1 MSVVNWTL
9 PSDMFTEL
17 NKLLQLLPQH
27 EFPEIKMEKSID
39 ELLLGIDLGGYVM
52 EERSITEEEL
62 KVLVSGLS
70 EGQSLTAKGRV
81 FALYIE
87 DKKNIFPTDDV
98 EILPKVHI
106 TNCNAVA
113 SWSANM
119 VMVINPTG
127 SFNITFAAHNV
138 GRRLGGAQ
146 RVVKNLRICNSC
158 KNSLKSQKKGLI
170 SRFGL
175 VGQSTVWSSK
185 QWRDWNVF
193 QTTQSSTQV
202 SLNSRDIRLTAPS
215 GIRQAGETSAS
226 NMNYVENWQQ
236 ISTQRRAT
244 ANWTCSDCGVC
255 LSGHRNL
262 LDTHH
267 HDRDK
272 QNNSDTNLRVL
283 CKCCHREQGFHRPNG
298 APDDHGLLV
307 EKDVKKWFRDQE
319 TISKLRSEQGISRT
333 VTPLYL
339 S

>member
-1 MSVVNWTL
+1 MSVINWAL
-9 PSDMFTEL
+9 PSDMFAGL

-27 EFPEIKMEKSID
+27 EHPEIKMEKSID
-39 ELLLGIDLGGYVM
+39 ELLSGIDLGGYVM

-62 KVLVSGLS
+62 KALVSGLS

-87 DKKNIFPTDDV
+87 DKKNMFPTDDV
-98 EILPKVHI
+98 EILPKIHI

-119 VMVINPTG
+119 VMVINPAG
-127 SFNITFAAHNV
+127 SFNITFAAHSV
-138 GRRLGGAQ
+138 GKRLGGAQ
-146 RVVKNLRICNSC
+146 RVAKNLRICNSC

-193 QTTQSSTQV
+193 QTTQGSTQV
-202 SLNSRDIRLTAPS
+202 SSTSRDVRLTPPS

-226 NMNYVENWQQ
+226 NMGYVENWQE
-236 ISTQRRAT
+236 ISAQRRIA

-267 HDRDK
+267 HNRDK
-272 QNNSDTNLRVL
+272 QNNSDANLRVL

-333 VTPLYL
+333 ITPLYL

>member
-1 MSVVNWTL
+1 MSVINWAL
-9 PSDMFTEL
+9 PSDMFSEL
-17 NKLLQLLPQH
+17 NKLLQLLPQY
-27 EFPEIKMEKSID
+27 ELPEIKMEKSID
-39 ELLLGIDLGGYVM
+39 ELLSGIDLGGYVM

-62 KVLVSGLS
+62 KALVSGLS
-70 EGQSLTAKGRV
+70 EGQSLTAKGRA

-87 DKKNIFPTDDV
+87 DKKNMFPTDDV

-106 TNCNAVA
+106 TNCYHVA
-113 SWSANM
+113 AWSANM

-127 SFNITFAAHNV
+127 SFNITFAAHSV
-138 GRRLGGAQ
+138 GKRLGGAQ
-146 RVVKNLRICNSC
+146 RVAKNLRICKSC
-158 KNSLKSQKKGLI
+158 KESLKSQKKGLI

-175 VGQSTVWSSK
+175 AGKSTVWSSK

-202 SLNSRDIRLTAPS
+202 NSTSRDIRLTPPS

-226 NMNYVENWQQ
+226 NMGYVENWDE
-236 ISTQRRAT
+236 ISVQRKIAT
-244 ANWTCSDCGVC
+244 NWTCSDCGVC
-255 LSGHRNL
+255 LSGHHNL
-262 LDTHH
+262 LHTHH
-267 HDRDK
+267 LNRDK

-298 APDDHGLLV
+298 APDDHGQLV
-307 EKDVKKWFRDQE
+307 EKDVRSWFRDQE

>member
-1 MSVVNWTL
+1 
-9 PSDMFTEL
+9 MFTEL
-17 NKLLQLLPQH
+17 NRLLQLLPQH
-27 EFPEIKMEKSID
+27 EFTEIKMEKSID
-39 ELLLGIDLGGYVM
+39 ELLSGIDLGGYVM

-62 KVLVSGLS
+62 RALVSGLS

-87 DKKNIFPTDDV
+87 DRKNMFPTDDV

-127 SFNITFAAHNV
+127 SFNVTFAAHNV
-138 GRRLGGAQ
+138 GRRHGGSQ
-146 RVVKNLRICNSC
+146 RVAKNLRICNSC
-158 KNSLKSQKKGLI
+158 KGSLKSQKKGLI
-170 SRFGL
+170 SKFGL
-175 VGQSTVWSSK
+175 AGQSTVWSSK

-202 SLNSRDIRLTAPS
+202 NSNSSDIRFTVPS

-226 NMNYVENWQQ
+226 NMGYVENWQE
-236 ISTQRRAT
+236 ISAQRRT
-244 ANWTCSDCGVC
+244 DTNWTCSDCGVC
-255 LSGHRNL
+255 LSGYRNL

-267 HDRDK
+267 HNRDK

-319 TISKLRSEQGISRT
+319 TISKLRLEQGISRA

-339 S
+339 L